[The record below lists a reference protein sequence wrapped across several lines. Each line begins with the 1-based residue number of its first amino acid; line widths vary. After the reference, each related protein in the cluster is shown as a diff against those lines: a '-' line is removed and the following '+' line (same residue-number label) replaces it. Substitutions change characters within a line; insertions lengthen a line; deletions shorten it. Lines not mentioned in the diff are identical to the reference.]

1 MTAIQQEVWNMIG
14 CIMSIPNVNDLQP
27 IWVILHSFEYCYIKM
42 SQYNSLSACVC
53 MCVCV
58 ASSYQSQY
66 SRFLSHL
73 ASFCTN
79 LLSVCYA
86 MPATQLDCVNPIT
99 RTQTHTAAY
108 TFVSALSKC
117 Y

>member
-1 MTAIQQEVWNMIG
+1 MTAIQQEVWNVID

-42 SQYNSLSACVC
+42 SQYNSLSACVS
-53 MCVCV
+53 VW
-58 ASSYQSQY
+58 SYQSQY

-79 LLSVCYA
+79 LLSICYA
-86 MPATQLDCVNPIT
+86 MRATQLDCVTPIT
-99 RTQTHTAAY
+99 LTQTH
-108 TFVSALSKC
+108 SCIHICQCIK
-117 Y
+117 